1 MQVNPQ
7 YLISM
12 IRQGLN
18 PQQLILSLLEQNKN
32 NNPLQENLYKLAKEN
47 NGAEIEK
54 IARNIFAEKGLDF
67 DKEFLAFKQ
76 KFRL

>member
-18 PQQLILSLLEQNKN
+18 PQQLILSLLEQNR
-32 NNPLQENLYKLAKEN
+32 NNPLQENLYKLAKDN
-47 NGAEIEK
+47 NGVEIEK
-54 IARNIFAEKGLDF
+54 IARNIFAERGLDF
-67 DKEFLAFKQ
+67 DKEFTAFKN
-76 KFRL
+76 KLGL